1 MRAVANRSLLA
12 QARSDLRTCDRTWL
26 QLHAA
31 EGVPNQ
37 QTACCLTQPRQY
49 RCIAR
54 GLLWAR
60 SRACLQGRLAA
71 RRLAL
76 VAMPVPTLTAPWPHL
91 VTARAAAARLCGLAR
106 GRVVGA
112 HAVAAEFNTHA
123 YDGVRAGG
131 VLFGP
136 ARLANRGHAGLV
148 IRWESRLSGWKLW
161 RAGASNSCP
170 VPRVARSAH
179 AWHAAQAT
187 RSPSATRAVRPLAYG
202 VARACVAVPGGRLRL
217 ANFVYRPTKRR
228 REVHVRGATVC
239 RFPVSSCSGLGADP
253 RVVCLHPRQTRRGHA
268 ELRMLAYR
276 HVPLSLR
283 ARKRMCRRVRVVR
296 PAGATPGARG
306 SSVRHFSREA
316 SHTGQDACMHTRD
329 LEDARARRASFA
341 GISRSCMRPA
351 SRRATGAPVR
361 PYRHQTP
368 SV

>member
-1 MRAVANRSLLA
+1 MGSL
-12 QARSDLRTCDRTWL
+12 ARVS
-26 QLHAA
+26 
-31 EGVPNQ
+31 
-37 QTACCLTQPRQY
+37 
-49 RCIAR
+49 
-54 GLLWAR
+54 
-60 SRACLQGRLAA
+60 
-71 RRLAL
+71 
-76 VAMPVPTLTAPWPHL
+76 
-91 VTARAAAARLCGLAR
+91 ARAARSAAPRTRCDAGAYVDRTLATFGDRTRRGGATRTVRARPRPRR
-106 GRVVGA
+106 GRSRSSSGVK
-112 HAVAAEFNTHA
+112 HAR
-123 YDGVRAGG
+123 VRRRPCWRRDVRTGT
-131 VLFGP
+131 
-136 ARLANRGHAGLV
+136 ARKPGHTGLV

-187 RSPSATRAVRPLAYG
+187 REPSATRAVRLLACG
-202 VARACVAVPGGRLRL
+202 VARVCVAVPGGRLRL

-239 RFPVSSCSGLGADP
+239 WFPVSSCSGLGADA
-253 RVVCLHPRQTRRGHA
+253 RVVCLHRRQTRRGHA
-268 ELRMLAYR
+268 ELRMLACR
-276 HVPLSLR
+276 HVPVSLR
-283 ARKRMCRRVRVVR
+283 AWKRMCRRVRVVR

-351 SRRATGAPVR
+351 SRRATGAPVH